1 MITFSRRIKLVYVFK
16 ETLHDQ
22 CFYDWRRYNI
32 FRAAG
37 NVIFMGYAS
46 TGDKQPALILL
57 CELLKF
63 LKAIEITW
71 EDMVN
76 CFPFTRRW
84 FVKPTKKLYFIPWI
98 SKEILSFYPHWI
110 HDLIKTQSDAAT
122 SNLWDLQVEIQLINK
137 AESFA
142 DKAAE
147 HACLS

>member
-84 FVKPTKKLYFIPWI
+84 FVNQQK
-98 SKEILSFYPHWI
+98 SCILSPESQKKYFHFI
-110 HDLIKTQSDAAT
+110 HIEFMISSRPNQMQQPQIYGTFKWK
-122 SNLWDLQVEIQLINK
+122 SN
-137 AESFA
+137 
-142 DKAAE
+142 
-147 HACLS
+147 